1 MGRPKKEKV
10 LSNAERKRKW
20 RENNH
25 IEENKKAREKR
36 KAKKEEMTNEEL
48 EISRIKEKERK
59 AKYRYL

>member
-25 IEENKKAREKR
+25 TEENKKAREKSQR
-36 KAKKEEMTNEEL
+36 
-48 EISRIKEKERK
+48 KERRNDK
-59 AKYRYL
+59 